1 MAEEK
6 DKLGN
11 ELLSQDF
18 LNFDNIQG
26 TGGGL
31 QNQLAQLG
39 AVQRQAPLYKAATMR
54 SVYQPIVKM
63 IENAEDQIAAGM
75 VAYQLANPELDDSQM
90 FDGTSSIVTDVMT
103 ENNVK
108 FKELNRKLGYMT
120 PRHPDYA
127 ATVAEIAK
135 INETSINL
143 RNDNKKL
150 LAVRNTIKDLD
161 VQEMSKGQTPG
172 EKLMYNDILVG
183 NTENFQN
190 IDGKLHWVNPNIED
204 ESDPTR
210 AISIDSV
217 NAAGPT
223 MTDDAAFDQH
233 YNLFSAVRKT
243 KAEDLTDQDLNYQI
257 NGMFKAVG
265 NDGLKSLIFDS
276 ENSELEGDQMVGY
289 AKNGMM
295 FNTSEWFESYYNELG
310 INPQS
315 EQAQQIRAD
324 VQRNGVMHSVNG
336 IRVKDHFRDWYAEKL
351 KNAEKTGDGKPEKKN
366 ALDFGVDTPETTDGT
381 GSDTTPNPVD
391 ISDIAPPKVEGTNFY
406 KGQTGKGSNY
416 GISSS
421 PFAGITQYGWAP
433 ESDPSGRDM
442 GLDDHL
448 FDYGS
453 DKYVAGTLNREYGDY
468 GFSFDTKSFAAGDQ
482 LVAQYNHPIL
492 GLKENV
498 FEFDNASDKTDK
510 EQAVALQEWMH
521 EMIGWT
527 PSK

>member
-265 NDGLKSLIFDS
+265 NDGLKSIIFDS

-366 ALDFGVDTPETTDGT
+366 ALDFGVDTPETTTEEETSTLPTALDTNFNTALDNAWVKNETDAVNNINSLINLPEGVAVDEAVVGSDFIKLKDPYGIFEGRTNKYALGGLGESNQSKQRFTLDLTSYQMMIDQQAPEGLDVDFINTTKKQQYAKIRQYLMNKGVQDGT
-381 GSDTTPNPVD
+381 
-391 ISDIAPPKVEGTNFY
+391 
-406 KGQTGKGSNY
+406 
-416 GISSS
+416 
-421 PFAGITQYGWAP
+421 
-433 ESDPSGRDM
+433 
-442 GLDDHL
+442 
-448 FDYGS
+448 
-453 DKYVAGTLNREYGDY
+453 
-468 GFSFDTKSFAAGDQ
+468 
-482 LVAQYNHPIL
+482 
-492 GLKENV
+492 
-498 FEFDNASDKTDK
+498 
-510 EQAVALQEWMH
+510 LQESYRMG
-521 EMIGWT
+521 IQV
-527 PSK
+527 

>member
-11 ELLSQDF
+11 ELLSQNFLDF
-18 LNFDNIQG
+18 SDIQG

-39 AVQRQAPLYKAATMR
+39 AVQRQAPLYQAAATR

-75 VAYQLANPELDDSQM
+75 AAYQLANPELDDSQM
-90 FDGTSSIVTDVMT
+90 FDGTSGIVTDVMT

-190 IDGKLHWVNPNIED
+190 IDGKIHWVNPNIED
-204 ESDPTR
+204 ESDPNRT
-210 AISIDSV
+210 ISIDSI

-310 INPQS
+310 ISPQS

-324 VQRNGVMHSVNG
+324 IQRNGVMHSVNG
-336 IRVKDHFRDWYAEKL
+336 VRVKDHFRDWYANKL

-366 ALDFGVDTPETTDGT
+366 ALDFEVDTPETTNTTEISANKTFENTENDLSSFDKAWNTKNETKFIESLNASFPSLEMSDVLEEANMFRNDEVKFDLDNPYFADFDFSIGGKYENRTKAKQGSRYMVGSSVDKNKFLEVLNIYSVAKNQEPPSWYDGDDWIT
-381 GSDTTPNPVD
+381 L
-391 ISDIAPPKVEGTNFY
+391 
-406 KGQTGKGSNY
+406 
-416 GISSS
+416 S
-421 PFAGITQYGWAP
+421 PSEKMQ
-433 ESDPSGRDM
+433 
-442 GLDDHL
+442 L
-448 FDYGS
+448 
-453 DKYVAGTLNREYGDY
+453 TLNNY
-468 GFSFDTKSFAAGDQ
+468 
-482 LVAQYNHPIL
+482 I
-492 GLKENV
+492 
-498 FEFDNASDKTDK
+498 AS
-510 EQAVALQEWMH
+510 
-521 EMIGWT
+521 
-527 PSK
+527 

>member
-1 MAEEK
+1 MAKEK

-18 LNFDNIQG
+18 LDFSDIQG

-108 FKELNRKLGYMT
+108 FKELNKKLGYMT
-120 PRHPDYA
+120 PKHPDYA
-127 ATVAEIAK
+127 TTVAEIAK

-204 ESDPTR
+204 ENDPTR

-233 YNLFSAVRKT
+233 YNLFTAVRKT

-265 NDGLKSLIFDS
+265 NDGLKSIIFDS

-295 FNTSEWFESYYNELG
+295 FNTSDWFESYYNELG
-310 INPQS
+310 VNPQS

-324 VQRNGVMHSVNG
+324 IQRNGVMHSVNG
-336 IRVKDHFRDWYAEKL
+336 VRVKDHFRDWYAEKL
-351 KNAEKTGDGKPEKKN
+351 KGAEKTGDGKPKKKN
-366 ALDFGVDTPETTDGT
+366 ALDLAPGTEPELKDDNQETTNLPTALDTNFNTALDNAWVTNETDAVTNIKALINLPEGVEVDEAIV
-381 GSDTTPNPVD
+381 GSDFIKLTDT
-391 ISDIAPPKVEGTNFY
+391 
-406 KGQTGKGSNY
+406 Y
-416 GISSS
+416 GIFEGRENKYALGKNLGKSNQSKQRFMLDLTS
-421 PFAGITQYGWAP
+421 YQMMMDQQAP
-433 ESDPSGRDM
+433 E
-442 GLDDHL
+442 GLDVD
-448 FDYGS
+448 F
-453 DKYVAGTLNREYGDY
+453 TNT
-468 GFSFDTKSFAAGDQ
+468 TKKQ
-482 LVAQYNHPIL
+482 QYAKIRQYLMNKGIQ
-492 GLKENV
+492 
-498 FEFDNASDKTDK
+498 DST
-510 EQAVALQEWMH
+510 LQESYRMG
-521 EMIGWT
+521 IQV
-527 PSK
+527 